1 MDMHTAATSSPSDI
15 RTRLA
20 LDPAISRRDRRRRWL
35 RWAAAVIVA
44 ALLGAA
50 LLRGR
55 GGEPAVRYQTEQ
67 ARRGALTVTVSATGS
82 LEALTTVQ
90 VGTEISGVV
99 DELNVDY
106 NSAVRVGQVLARIN
120 TDKLAAQAQQA
131 RASLDSVKARRLQ
144 SQATVAEARAQ
155 LTRLEEVRQL
165 SGGKVPSQT
174 ELDTQRA
181 AVKRAEA
188 DDASNAASVVQ
199 AQASLAAIDTDL
211 RRAYIRSPINGIVL
225 DRAVDRGQTVAASFQ
240 TPTLFTLA
248 EDLTRMKLSVDVDE
262 ADIGQVRVGQTATF
276 RVDAYPDRTFSSRV
290 SEVRSTATTSNGVV
304 TYKTILSV
312 DNSER
317 LLRPSMTATA
327 NIVVTQV
334 ENALLV
340 PNVAFRFTPPE
351 NTTADR
357 GFSFLPRP
365 PAVRTGLTTGE
376 PARGQARVWVLPAGQ
391 AAPNGVD
398 VTIGASDGT
407 WTVVTSDNVQAG
419 TPVVVNAATAS

>member
-1 MDMHTAATSSPSDI
+1 MHTAATSSPSDI
-15 RTRLA
+15 QTRLG
-20 LDPAISRRDRRRRWL
+20 LDPVAARRDRRRRWL
-35 RWAAAVIVA
+35 RWTGALIVA
-44 ALLGAA
+44 GLIGAV

-55 GGEPAVRYQTEQ
+55 GREIEVQYQTEQ
-67 ARRGALTVTVSATGS
+67 ARRDTLTVTVSATGS

-106 NSAVRVGQVLARIN
+106 NSPVRVGQVLARIN
-120 TDKLAAQAQQA
+120 TDKLQAQAQQA
-131 RASLDSVKARRLQ
+131 RASLDAAEAKRLQ

-155 LTRLEEVRQL
+155 LARLREVRQL

-174 ELDTQRA
+174 EFDTQQA
-181 AVKRAEA
+181 AAKRAEA

-262 ADIGQVRVGQTATF
+262 ADIGQVRVGQSATF
-276 RVDAYPDRTFSSRV
+276 RVDAYPDRTFDSRV
-290 SEVRSTATTSNGVV
+290 AEVRSTATTSNGVV

-312 DNSER
+312 DNSEH
-317 LLRPSMTATA
+317 LLRPSMTTTA

-340 PNVAFRFTPPE
+340 PNAAFRFTPPE
-351 NTTADR
+351 TTGSSG
-357 GFSFLPRP
+357 GFSLIPRP
-365 PAVRTGLTTGE
+365 PALRTGVTTAA
-376 PARGQARVWVLPAGQ
+376 PAKGQARIWVLPTGQ
-391 AAPNGVD
+391 AVPAVVD
-398 VTIGASDGT
+398 VSTGTSDGT
-407 WTVVTSDNVQAG
+407 WTVVTSGNVKPG
-419 TPVVVNAATAS
+419 TPVVINTVTTS